1 VNDAGDP
8 EKPAGPA
15 RIKDVAARANVSLKT
30 VTNVVHGRRYVSDDT
45 RSRVLAAIDELGY
58 RPSIAG
64 RMLQKGRSD
73 VIALAVP
80 RIDEPYLGALAHAV
94 IASAA
99 SCGYT
104 VLIDE
109 TGSGT
114 EGESQAV
121 LGYPG
126 HGIDGVIFSPFA
138 HDPARLASSSR
149 FTPMVLLAEQLPDS
163 TADYVSIDNDV
174 SAREVVRHLVE
185 TGRRRIAFL
194 GDQPDQPT
202 GIGHLRALGYRAQM
216 DESGLSPGWLLPAES
231 FTRENGAAIAKS
243 IVAGHK
249 RPDAIVCASDLL
261 AIGVMRALAEH
272 GVRVPEEVA
281 VTGWDNTIDG
291 EYQTPTLTT
300 VATDL
305 TELADKVL
313 AALISRIRGD
323 RSPPQTHTVS
333 HRLVVREST
342 APSRH
347 SGPVA
352 SPESKLA
359 ADPSQSDGSPPR
371 GDHR

>member
-1 VNDAGDP
+1 MYEGETTAVNHAGDP
-8 EKPAGPA
+8 AKPAGPA

-64 RMLQKGRSD
+64 RMLQKGSSD

-99 SCGYT
+99 SRGYT

-163 TADYVSIDNDV
+163 TADYVSIDNDA
-174 SAREVVRHLVE
+174 SARELVRHLVE

-194 GDQPDQPT
+194 GDQPNQPT

-216 DESGLSPGWLLPAES
+216 DESGLSPGWQLPAES
-231 FTRENGAAIAKS
+231 FTRENGAAIAHS
-243 IVAGHK
+243 FVAGHDG
-249 RPDAIVCASDLL
+249 PDAIVCASDLL
-261 AIGVMRALAEH
+261 AIGVMRALADH
-272 GVRVPEEVA
+272 GVRVPDEIA
-281 VTGWDNTIDG
+281 VTGWDNIIDG

-305 TELADKVL
+305 TEACRQGPGRLDQPHPWRPQPTPDTPRRSSTCRARV
-313 AALISRIRGD
+313 D
-323 RSPPQTHTVS
+323 RTEQTLG
-333 HRLVVREST
+333 RLTRFCVGGR
-342 APSRH
+342 P
-347 SGPVA
+347 
-352 SPESKLA
+352 
-359 ADPSQSDGSPPR
+359 
-371 GDHR
+371 